1 MIIVGQV
8 STVEEAKEITFM
20 AKVMVIGQRAQHLGR
35 QA

>member
-8 STVEEAKEITFM
+8 STKEEAQEITFM
-20 AKVMVIGQRAQHLGR
+20 AKVMVIGQRAQHLGK